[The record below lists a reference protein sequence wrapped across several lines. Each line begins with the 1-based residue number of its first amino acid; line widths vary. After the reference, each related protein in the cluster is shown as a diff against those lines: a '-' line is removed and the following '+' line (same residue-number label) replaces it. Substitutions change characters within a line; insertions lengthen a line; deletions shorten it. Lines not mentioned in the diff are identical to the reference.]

1 MIKICLICRFKNE
14 RHILYEFVNHYL
26 EEGFDTLYLID
37 NNSDDNYYNENK
49 SWLSP
54 LIKTKRVNI
63 TLISNLGQEKSTNL
77 VFNKIK
83 NDYDWVLVCD
93 MDEFMFAVKEKNNIK
108 DVLENKLS
116 KYDYIEIPWKMFKH
130 TNYFQPK
137 SIINDNVLTHEYTKD
152 ISSSSQGYKYLIKC
166 KYVNILKAHCVKTK
180 NNPKMYKFKSCHNK
194 FIQNNH
200 YRSQSEEYL
209 RGIKEVRGGG
219 IHKNKYKNFNNH
231 NNFEYQKDCDL
242 LKLKRK
248 NLIDKLNTR
257 EQVKPKVYINSSFYK
272 ENNNINEI
280 QENFTDN
287 KKIIF
292 IFLISFIVLFMFLLS
307 FN

>member
-14 RHILYEFVNHYL
+14 RHILYEFVHHYL

-37 NNSDDNYYNENK
+37 NNSDDNYFSENK
-49 SWLSP
+49 DWLQT
-54 LIKTKRVNI
+54 LIEQKKVNI
-63 TLISNLGQEKSTNL
+63 SSSNLGQEKSTNL

-93 MDEFMFAVKEKNNIK
+93 MDEFMFAVKEKYNIK
-108 DVLENKLS
+108 DLLENKLFN
-116 KYDYIEIPWKMFKH
+116 YDYIEVPWKMFKH
-130 TNYFQPK
+130 TNYYQPK
-137 SIINDNVLTHEYTKD
+137 SIINDNVLTHDNTKD
-152 ISSSSQGYKYLIKC
+152 ISSPSHGYKYLIRP
-166 KYVNILKAHCVKTK
+166 KYVDILKAHRVSTK

-219 IHKNKYKNFNNH
+219 IHPKKYKNYNNH
-231 NNFEYQKDCDL
+231 KDFEYKKECNL
-242 LKLKRK
+242 LKIKRK
-248 NLIDKLNTR
+248 NLIDKINSK
-257 EQVKPKVYINSSFYK
+257 EQLKPKLYINSSFYK
-272 ENNNINEI
+272 ENSNINEI

-287 KKIIF
+287 KKIIL